1 MAVSKKDRWLVIRYY
16 LAAVLGLRAQWLILL
31 LSAEWLLLCMLDDI
45 VFHNP
50 NSPYM
55 IGMAV
60 WLVLV
65 AALTA
70 LICYAILAERIG
82 LGRAAWAS
90 VEEKALRSR
99 RAARDRGDNSPI
111 AHFPDAKPGQRAS
124 LAYSARRAA
133 ILLGIKVPK
142 PGACVLAMFL
152 SCTLFLAALYAVH
165 FADCANLT
173 RQEQQT
179 AAQTFYTI
187 EDAFER
193 SGLYALGFD
202 PMDTYSEHGYLITGK
217 IEDQYSDGSCVR
229 MTVGNDGAVHAVM
242 YALVTD
248 QDKSMRENLNR
259 AEKYF
264 ERLHNVVKRL
274 DVEFAVPDLVSFDA
288 LPEEFKEKY
297 LDGSP
302 YERIHMTVS
311 DLKGEGGADISCSY
325 FTYSEEEYEKNDYF
339 EPEIYISI
347 EA

>member
-1 MAVSKKDRWLVIRYY
+1 MKGAHHGSEQERPLACYQVLSCGRSGITRAVVDS
-16 LAAVLGLRAQWLILL
+16 
-31 LSAEWLLLCMLDDI
+31 
-45 VFHNP
+45 F
-50 NSPYM
+50 
-55 IGMAV
+55 
-60 WLVLV
+60 
-65 AALTA
+65 
-70 LICYAILAERIG
+70 
-82 LGRAAWAS
+82 
-90 VEEKALRSR
+90 
-99 RAARDRGDNSPI
+99 

-133 ILLGIKVPK
+133 ILLDIKVPK

-229 MTVGNDGAVHAVM
+229 MTVGNDGAVQAVM
-242 YALVTD
+242 YTLVTD

-274 DVEFAVPDLVSFDA
+274 DVEFAVPELVSFDA